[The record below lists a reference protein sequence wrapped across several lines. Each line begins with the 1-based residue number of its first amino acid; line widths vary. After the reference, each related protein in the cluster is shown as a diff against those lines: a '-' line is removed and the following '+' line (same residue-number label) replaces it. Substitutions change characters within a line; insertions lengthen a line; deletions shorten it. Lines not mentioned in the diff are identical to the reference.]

1 MPRVSEAHLAARRQQ
16 ILDAAR
22 NRFLRNGFHATSM
35 QDVIAEA
42 GLSVGAVYRY
52 FKSKNDIVEAIA
64 EQYASQVSDLLAAL
78 VADPDRSLADVMQ
91 GAVGVIDANIGPD
104 GPMRLAVQVWAEAL
118 RDERVGQIAE
128 RVYSRLR
135 GNFVTVARRA
145 VQTGELPAD
154 TDPEA
159 TGAAL
164 FSLVIGYG
172 LQKMLTGRPDRDGYA
187 KGLRALLGSKDLTL
201 Q

>member
-22 NRFLRNGFHATSM
+22 TCFLRNGFHASSM

-64 EQYASQVSDLLAAL
+64 EQYATQVSDLLSAL
-78 VADPDRSLADVMQ
+78 VADPDRSLADVMR
-91 GAVGVIDANIGPD
+91 GAIGIIDDNIGPD

-118 RDERVGQIAE
+118 RDDRVGKIAE
-128 RVYSRLR
+128 HVYSRLR

-145 VQTGELPAD
+145 VETGELPAD

-172 LQKMLTGRPDRDGYA
+172 LQKMLTGRPDRDTYV
-187 KGLRALLGSKDLTL
+187 KGLRTLFGSKDLTL
-201 Q
+201 H

>member
-22 NRFLRNGFHATSM
+22 TCFLRNGFHMTSM

-64 EQYASQVSDLLAAL
+64 EQYATLVSDMLAAL
-78 VADPDRSLADVMQ
+78 IVDPERSLVDVMQ
-91 GAVGVIDANIGPD
+91 GAIGVIEANIGPD

-118 RDERVGQIAE
+118 RDDRVGAIAE
-128 RVYSRLR
+128 HVYSRLR

-145 VQTGELPAD
+145 VETGELPAD

-159 TGAAL
+159 NGAAL
-164 FSLVIGYG
+164 FSLVIG
-172 LQKMLTGRPDRDGYA
+172 
-187 KGLRALLGSKDLTL
+187 
-201 Q
+201 

>member
-22 NRFLRNGFHATSM
+22 TCFLRNGFHASSM

-64 EQYASQVSDLLAAL
+64 EQYASQVSDLLATL
-78 VADPDRSLADVMQ
+78 IADPDRSLVDAVQ

-118 RDERVGQIAE
+118 RDARVGQIAE
-128 RVYSRLR
+128 HVYSRLR

-145 VQTGELPAD
+145 VETGELPAG

-164 FSLVIGYG
+164 FSLVLGYG
-172 LQKMLTGRPDRDGYA
+172 LQKMLTGRPDHDTYVA
-187 KGLRALLGSKDLTL
+187 GLRALLGGKNLTL